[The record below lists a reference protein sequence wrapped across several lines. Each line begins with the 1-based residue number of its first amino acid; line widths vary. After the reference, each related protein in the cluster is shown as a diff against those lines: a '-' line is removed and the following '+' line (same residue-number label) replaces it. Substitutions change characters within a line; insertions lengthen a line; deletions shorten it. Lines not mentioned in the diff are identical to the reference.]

1 MGFADGKI
9 RVTNVGV
16 NNISDLSD
24 YIEYSI
30 HDNKTGRVKM
40 LCFSQDNRMLFT
52 CGDDGNIFS
61 FIFQCDINT
70 IEKYMIS
77 VSELP
82 QSSKLIV
89 SLKQSVDYYL
99 TKI

>member
-77 VSELP
+77 ASELP

>member
-16 NNISDLSD
+16 NNLSDLSN

-70 IEKYMIS
+70 VEKYMIS

-89 SLKQSVDYYL
+89 SLKHCVDHY
-99 TKI
+99 

>member
-9 RVTNVGV
+9 RVTNIEAS
-16 NNISDLSD
+16 NISDLSD

-70 IEKYMIS
+70 VEKYMIS
-77 VSELP
+77 ISELP

-89 SLKQSVDYYL
+89 SLKQCVDHY
-99 TKI
+99 

>member
-70 IEKYMIS
+70 VEKYMIS

-89 SLKQSVDYYL
+89 SLKQCVDHY
-99 TKI
+99 